1 MSNSKTSRSSKTNT
15 PDNLMPTETNE
26 TPASPQIE
34 AASPKPDKGG
44 KAPAGPRLRL
54 DDTGMQTSYANYAN
68 VTSTREET
76 VLMFGMIQ
84 AYRQAQNEVPVQLH
98 DRVVMSPFVA
108 RRLSKMLINLLQ
120 NYETQFG
127 PLGDDNQ

>member
-1 MSNSKTSRSSKTNT
+1 MSNSKTSRAAKAAT
-15 PDNLMPTETNE
+15 PDTLMPNETNE

-34 AASPKPDKGG
+34 ASNPKPAG
-44 KAPAGPRLRL
+44 KAPAGPKLRL
-54 DDTGMQTSYANYAN
+54 EDTGMQTSYANYAN

-84 AYRQAQNEVPVQLH
+84 AYRQEQNEVPVQLH
-98 DRVVMSPFVA
+98 DRIVMSPFVA

-120 NYETQFG
+120 NYEKQFG
-127 PLGDDNQ
+127 PLGEE

>member
-1 MSNSKTSRSSKTNT
+1 
-15 PDNLMPTETNE
+15 MPTETNE
-26 TPASPQIE
+26 TPASPQVE
-34 AASPKPDKGG
+34 TTSPKPDKGG

-98 DRVVMSPFVA
+98 DRIVMSPFVA